1 MIYIFASRI
10 NSEAMKNLSISAF
23 LILILTISGVYAQ
36 KQADNAGMES
46 NDTVATGEVKTTPS
60 EIKRKVV
67 VITGTRFA
75 YPLVQKWID
84 TYNEAN
90 PDVQIV
96 IEARGSADPQYDVL
110 IEAYE
115 QSEEIKKT
123 REYAYIARYAILPVA
138 NAQSTFAKT
147 YSAKG
152 LNRALINQL
161 YFHDMF
167 ADSEKETKI
176 KEPFTIYTRLQKA
189 GAPIAFTKFF
199 GFEQKDI
206 KGKAIAG
213 ADEHLLKAIIRD
225 STGVSYLPLTLL
237 YDHATGKELS
247 GITVLPVDLNGND
260 KVSNDEKFYRDLSS
274 VINKIESAD
283 AKELKN
289 LPIEYLHLSV
299 DKKNATPEAV
309 SFLKWVMV
317 NGQQDLHLFGY
328 LLPQTSKKEKEKF
341 EQFANGKSK

>member
-1 MIYIFASRI
+1 
-10 NSEAMKNLSISAF
+10 MKNISISAF
-23 LILILTISGVYAQ
+23 LILILTISGVQAQ
-36 KQADNAGMES
+36 KLTDNPGMEF
-46 NDTVATGEVKTTPS
+46 NETVATTEVKTTAS
-60 EIKRKVV
+60 ETKRKVV
-67 VITGTRFA
+67 VVTGTRFA

-84 TYNEAN
+84 TYNEAH
-90 PDVQIV
+90 PDVQII
-96 IEARGSADPQYDVL
+96 IEARGSADPQYDIL

-115 QSEEIKKT
+115 QPEEVKEK
-123 REYAYIARYAILPVA
+123 REYVYIARYAILPVA
-138 NAQSTFAKT
+138 NDKSAFAKT
-147 YSAKG
+147 YAAKG

-161 YFHDMF
+161 YFHDLF
-167 ADSEKETKI
+167 ADTEKEIKI

-225 STGVSYLPLTLL
+225 STAVSYLPLALA
-237 YDHATGKELS
+237 YDHTTSKQAS

-260 KVSNDEKFYRDLSS
+260 KVSDEEKIYSDIPT
-274 VINKIESAD
+274 VISKIESAES
-283 AKELKN
+283 KELRN

-309 SFLKWVMV
+309 AFLKWVME
-317 NGQQDLHLFGY
+317 NGSKDLHAFGY
-328 LLPQTSKKEKEKF
+328 LLPQTTKKEKEKF
-341 EQFANGKSK
+341 EQFANGRSK